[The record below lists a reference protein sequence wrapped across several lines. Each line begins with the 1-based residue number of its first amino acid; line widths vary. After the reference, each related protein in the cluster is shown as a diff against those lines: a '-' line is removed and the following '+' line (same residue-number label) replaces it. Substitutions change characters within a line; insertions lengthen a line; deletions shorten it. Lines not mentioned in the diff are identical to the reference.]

1 LVATPLFHTMFTFLG
16 VKPKI
21 SYPLVSL
28 EVRNFLV
35 ALLQIERER
44 ERERERGPKASH
56 LFRKIFLY
64 SFAVL
69 TIEQHLSQIYRENS
83 TLLHKKSIVPDKENK
98 KFLVI
103 TFSSYVHPRGYKI

>member
-35 ALLQIERER
+35 ALLQPPDR

-56 LFRKIFLY
+56 SFRKIFLY
-64 SFAVL
+64 SFA
-69 TIEQHLSQIYRENS
+69 EC
-83 TLLHKKSIVPDKENK
+83 
-98 KFLVI
+98 
-103 TFSSYVHPRGYKI
+103 

>member
-1 LVATPLFHTMFTFLG
+1 MFTFLG

-44 ERERERGPKASH
+44 ERERERGAQKQAIYFEKYFYIH
-56 LFRKIFLY
+56 L
-64 SFAVL
+64 
-69 TIEQHLSQIYRENS
+69 QC
-83 TLLHKKSIVPDKENK
+83 
-98 KFLVI
+98 
-103 TFSSYVHPRGYKI
+103 